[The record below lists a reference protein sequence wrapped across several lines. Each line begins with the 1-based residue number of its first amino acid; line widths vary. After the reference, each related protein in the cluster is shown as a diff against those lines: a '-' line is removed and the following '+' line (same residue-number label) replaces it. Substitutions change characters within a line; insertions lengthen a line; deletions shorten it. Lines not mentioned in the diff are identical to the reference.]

1 MQVFE
6 GVFASEQLV
15 LRKYSKSTE
24 VYRSSL
30 TSLGIL
36 LLPGSRKKKDSQAH
50 ISHPYDSFWTETSA
64 PGKVCSYKGGK

>member
-36 LLPGSRKKKDSQAH
+36 LLPGSRKKKGFSG
-50 ISHPYDSFWTETSA
+50 SFWTETSA